1 LSLWRDWFKDAPMR
15 LTLAFL
21 ICLGLAACN
30 SRPAVQTPAP
40 KPILPAVPPTPAPV
54 IVPSGTNW
62 QDWPTTAGDWAYR
75 QDQRGSVALFGM
87 NGADADFLIRCDRSA
102 RKIYVSRKGSF
113 GDGESGRMTLRATT
127 GLQTYAVANNGS
139 TPPYISGEIATSDPH
154 LDALAFSRGKFLV
167 SVKGGADLVV
177 PSWAEVARVI
187 EDCRA

>member
-1 LSLWRDWFKDAPMR
+1 MKLI
-15 LTLAFL
+15 LALLMCF
-21 ICLGLAACN
+21 GLAACG
-30 SRPAVQTPAP
+30 SRPAVQAPAP
-40 KPILPAVPPTPAPV
+40 KPSLPAVPPAPAP
-54 IVPSGTNW
+54 IAVPSEGNW

-87 NGADADFLIRCDRSA
+87 SGADADFLIRCDRNV
-102 RKIYVSRKGSF
+102 RKIFVSRKGSF
-113 GDGESGRMTLRATT
+113 AEGESGRMTLRATT
-127 GLQTYAVANNGS
+127 GLQTYVVANTGS

-177 PSWAEVARVI
+177 PAWAEVARVV